1 MFECCVDNLNSR
13 RQHHNWSGDDT
24 ITLVSGWSWWCQPK
38 EDQQWWSLSA
48 LCQRHACCS
57 AHWVRLVT
65 WSNIWDSHDKVRIRE
80 RIAVFCFY
88 CLFFYFFYFYPFV
101 FYCFLYLSFYCFYFF
116 LFLLFF
122 SLTFF
127 FYSHSFLYSFSY
139 FYYLYN
145 SSSFTFV
152 FLSSFYSS
160 IFSSY

>member
-88 CLFFYFFYFYPFV
+88 CLFF
-101 FYCFLYLSFYCFYFF
+101 LLLLLLSFRLLLF
-116 LFLLFF
+116 LIFIFLLLLLLPLPPLLFLNFFLLFTLLPHF
-122 SLTFF
+122 LTPTI
-127 FYSHSFLYSFSY
+127 YIIPLPSHSFSY
-139 FYYLYN
+139 HP
-145 SSSFTFV
+145 
-152 FLSSFYSS
+152 S
-160 IFSSY
+160 IPLFFSSY